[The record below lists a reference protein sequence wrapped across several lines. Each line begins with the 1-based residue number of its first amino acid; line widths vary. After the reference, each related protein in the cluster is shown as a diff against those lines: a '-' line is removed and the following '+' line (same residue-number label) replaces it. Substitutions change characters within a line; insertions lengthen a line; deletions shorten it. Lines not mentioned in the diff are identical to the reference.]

1 MKVAKSFFIF
11 GLSLLMGTCVSWEG
25 DLDIDI
31 GDYENQLIAWNSQN
45 MLDYQLYVRDTT
57 GHIPEEA
64 HVTVKD
70 GVPESS
76 DPSYWLEYH
85 QKSTI
90 PEFYSYIKKLEKD
103 KRDEY
108 KGGNCS
114 LKVSYN
120 NKYYYPCEIT
130 WKVDNFISQL
140 YLISLMPLEEGELE
154 IDIGDY
160 EGQLTA
166 WNSQNM
172 LDYRVKVLSDDNNRR
187 GLSYIIVKNGITKN
201 IYNPERVMDGKKATI
216 PEFYSFIK
224 EEEHR
229 VRIRHQEN
237 IIDSYSFKVK
247 YNYLYHYPNYIE
259 TSHLSTLMIGTVG
272 NGNDKTWT
280 ISLIPMGPEE
290 GDLEI
295 DIGDYENQLAAWK
308 NQNILNYNLIIR
320 YYHGDYEGKGQ
331 DDYIELTIRNGVIV
345 DVYSSEVNYS
355 SRIEKTISEIFS
367 YIKEEEE
374 RIRNEYNGI
383 CRCYLNVQYSSTAY
397 SYPEQIRLS
406 YGHRFGT
413 YEHWKISFYNMSHET
428 RENTK

>member
-1 MKVAKSFFIF
+1 MEDNPMKVAKSFFIF

-172 LDYRVKVLSDDNNRR
+172 LDYRIKVTYKGGDYSHSSPGFITDYN
-187 GLSYIIVKNGITKN
+187 VKNGIPEKGSYVYKN
-201 IYNPERVMDGKKATI
+201 K
-216 PEFYSFIK
+216 S
-224 EEEHR
+224 
-229 VRIRHQEN
+229 
-237 IIDSYSFKVK
+237 
-247 YNYLYHYPNYIE
+247 
-259 TSHLSTLMIGTVG
+259 
-272 NGNDKTWT
+272 
-280 ISLIPMGPEE
+280 
-290 GDLEI
+290 
-295 DIGDYENQLAAWK
+295 
-308 NQNILNYNLIIR
+308 
-320 YYHGDYEGKGQ
+320 
-331 DDYIELTIRNGVIV
+331 
-345 DVYSSEVNYS
+345 
-355 SRIEKTISEIFS
+355 TISEIYAF
-367 YIKEEEE
+367 IKEEEE
-374 RIRNEYNGI
+374 RIREAYNGT
-383 CRCYLNVQYSSTAY
+383 YHSSLKVQYDTEY
-397 SYPEQIRLS
+397 HYPVQIDSRIGHLYGKFEQ
-406 YGHRFGT
+406 
-413 YEHWKISFYNMSHET
+413 WKITLTPPGE
-428 RENTK
+428 